1 MSGRQNL
8 LVESLKVLSTN
19 SDSVTVQGGAHIKG
33 NLKIDGLLL
42 SNFSNVPTCS
52 SNCSNCNN
60 SSCTGCSSCSN
71 CNNSSCSG
79 CSSCSNC
86 NNSSCTGCNN
96 IGTIVRIVA
105 DQSIADIY
113 WTSTNNEILPSTIN
127 GKRYL
132 VYCSEWNEVN
142 NAWWLEYI
150 SSESNIHKFKTLTSV
165 IIY

>member
-42 SNFSNVPTCS
+42 SNFSNVPTS
-52 SNCSNCNN
+52 SSESSNN
-60 SSCTGCSSCSN
+60 SSCDDCSS
-71 CNNSSCSG
+71 NNSSSNDT
-79 CSSCSNC
+79 SC
-86 NNSSCTGCNN
+86 N

-105 DQSIADIY
+105 DQSLADIY
-113 WTSTNNEILPSTIN
+113 WTSTNNEILPSTLN

-142 NAWWLEYI
+142 NAWWLE
-150 SSESNIHKFKTLTSV
+150 
-165 IIY
+165 